1 MGEELKYFEYKAI
14 SVGVAPSFVMWES
27 TDSQRRRALWKRG
40 ALLVALVAAAACV
53 AAVGLAVPGEAAA
66 ETEMITQ
73 MVETDWAGNPWA
85 AKKLSHLG
93 SWLHVKDVQVMPLPV
108 YNADGGS
115 ETDHL
120 AAPNLD
126 DDEDKQATKLSAR
139 PATRVGGKYGDK
151 SAADHAKTADSLYT
165 HKRSEN
171 PDVMGLK
178 SLRDKILGQDHAK
191 KDENDLIFARAAR
204 QEAALKKSLHQ
215 EAAKKQAKQA
225 HVYLAAPPHALHAA
239 AHVTPGLSSLMTAQ
253 RSKSHVDEKM
263 SRAKAELS
271 ALETEEREKEVLICL
286 CGP

>member
-1 MGEELKYFEYKAI
+1 VSENSKIM
-14 SVGVAPSFVMWES
+14 VRS
-27 TDSQRRRALWKRG
+27 TDSQLRSAMWKRR

-53 AAVGLAVPGEAAA
+53 AAVGLAVPGDAAA
-66 ETEMITQ
+66 ETEMISQ

-93 SWLHVKDVQVMPLPV
+93 SWLHVRDVQVMPLPV
-108 YNADGGS
+108 YDAEGGS
-115 ETDHL
+115 ESDHL

-126 DDEDKQATKLSAR
+126 DADDMQKPQLSAR
-139 PATRVGGKYGDK
+139 PATRAWQKYGDK
-151 SAADHAKTADSLYT
+151 SAAYHAKTADSLYT
-165 HKRSEN
+165 NTKSEN

-191 KDENDLIFARAAR
+191 KNENDLIFARAAR
-204 QEAALKKSLHQ
+204 QEAALKKSLHE
-215 EAAKKQAKQA
+215 EAAMKQAKQA
-225 HVYLAAPPHALHAA
+225 HVHLAAPPQALYAA
-239 AHVTPGLSSLMTAQ
+239 AHVTPGLGLMTAR

-271 ALETEEREKEVLICL
+271 ALETEGREKEVLICL

>member
-1 MGEELKYFEYKAI
+1 M
-14 SVGVAPSFVMWES
+14 
-27 TDSQRRRALWKRG
+27 WKRR

-53 AAVGLAVPGEAAA
+53 ATVGLAVPGDAAA

-93 SWLHVKDVQVMPLPV
+93 SWLHVRDVQVMPLPV
-108 YNADGGS
+108 YNAEGGS
-115 ETDHL
+115 ESDHL

-126 DDEDKQATKLSAR
+126 DADDMQKPQLSAR
-139 PATRVGGKYGDK
+139 PATRAWEKYGDK
-151 SAADHAKTADSLYT
+151 SAAYHAKTADSLYT
-165 HKRSEN
+165 HTKSEN

-204 QEAALKKSLHQ
+204 QEAALKKSLHE

-225 HVYLAAPPHALHAA
+225 HVHLEPPQALHAA
-239 AHVTPGLSSLMTAQ
+239 AHVTPGLSLMTAR

-263 SRAKAELS
+263 SRAKAELR
-271 ALETEEREKEVLICL
+271 ALETEERKKEVLICL
-286 CGP
+286 CDP